1 MGKRHQAREK
11 AFQLIF
17 MRLVSQEDPHIL
29 LEHYLGVEDSELDD
43 RAFCE
48 KLFLGVEENTSQLED
63 WVSKLAINWELN
75 RIHYADRAILMLAL
89 YEMNF
94 IDDVP
99 DVVSI
104 NEAIELAKK
113 YSSAES
119 SKFIN
124 GILDQAKKKIN
135 SC

>member
-1 MGKRHQAREK
+1 
-11 AFQLIF
+11 
-17 MRLVSQEDPHIL
+17 
-29 LEHYLGVEDSELDD
+29 
-43 RAFCE
+43 
-48 KLFLGVEENTSQLED
+48 
-63 WVSKLAINWELN
+63 
-75 RIHYADRAILMLAL
+75 MLAL